1 MSLWRAKALLLTFCF
16 FAFLVSARLFYWQIL
31 ESEKLQSL
39 ASSQYSQ
46 EEEIPARRGQI
57 LTSDGFPL
65 VTNKEAYLVYALPP
79 QLEENREEISTR
91 LAKVLEVQT
100 QEEIQ
105 KKLETKNLVWV
116 PLARKV
122 DREKKEE
129 IEKLSLS
136 GIGFEEEAKRDYPEG
151 SMAAQLL
158 GFVGKDAA
166 GKDKGYFGLEGFYD
180 RLLTGRPGVLRQEK
194 DPSGRPILVGQRL
207 KEEEVPGRDLEL
219 FLDRDIQFMVE
230 EKLKKG
236 LERYGAK
243 AGSVVVM
250 DPQTGGILAMASFP
264 NYDPENYAKS
274 DKSLFPNPVVAE
286 SFEPGSIFKIL
297 VMSAAINEQV
307 VSPEDRC
314 PKCAGPRT
322 IGEYTIKTWD
332 EKYRPEE
339 TMTEIIQYSDNVGM
353 AYVAEKL
360 GTEKMVS
367 YLKKFGLGE
376 ETGVDLEEEGTPFLR
391 KESDWAE
398 IDLATA
404 GFGQGV
410 AITPI
415 QMVTATAAIANGG
428 KLLEPQVAR
437 EIKSPEKEIEI
448 KPKVKREVIS
458 EKTAKI
464 LTEMMINSV
473 EKGEAKWAKPSGFR
487 IAGKTGTA
495 QIPIAGHYDK
505 EKTIASFVGFAP
517 ADNPRFVMLV
527 TLREPSTSVWGSET
541 AAPLWFDIAKEIFVR
556 WGILPE

>member
-1 MSLWRAKALLLTFCF
+1 MSLWRAKTLLLGF
-16 FAFLVSARLFYWQIL
+16 FLFGFLVTFRLFYWQVL
-31 ESEKLQSL
+31 QGEKLQTL
-39 ASSQYSQ
+39 ASSQYFQ
-46 EEEIPARRGQI
+46 EQEIPAQRGQI

-65 VTNKEAYLVYALPP
+65 IGNKKAYLVYAILP
-79 QLEENREEISTR
+79 QLEKEKEEITK
-91 LAKVLEVQT
+91 LLGKILGPQT
-100 QEEIQ
+100 EEEIE
-105 KKLETKNLVWV
+105 KRLESENLVWV

-122 DREKKEE
+122 DKEKKEE
-129 IEKLSLS
+129 IEKLAIS
-136 GIGFEEEAKRDYPEG
+136 GIGFEEEGKRDYPEG
-151 SMAAQLL
+151 SMAANLL
-158 GFVGKDAA
+158 GFVGKDAS

-180 RLLTGRPGVLRQEK
+180 RLLSGRPGVLRQEK
-194 DPSGRPILVGQRL
+194 DASGRPILVGQRL
-207 KEEEVPGRDLEL
+207 LEEEVPGRDLEL
-219 FLDRDIQFMVE
+219 YLNRDIQFMVE
-230 EKLKKG
+230 DKLKKG
-236 LERYGAK
+236 IERYGAK
-243 AGSVVVM
+243 SGSVVVM

-415 QMVTATAAIANGG
+415 QMVTATAALANGG

-527 TLREPSTSVWGSET
+527 TLREPTSSPWGSET

-556 WGILPE
+556 WGILPK

>member
-1 MSLWRAKALLLTFCF
+1 
-16 FAFLVSARLFYWQIL
+16 
-31 ESEKLQSL
+31 
-39 ASSQYSQ
+39 
-46 EEEIPARRGQI
+46 
-57 LTSDGFPL
+57 
-65 VTNKEAYLVYALPP
+65 
-79 QLEENREEISTR
+79 
-91 LAKVLEVQT
+91 
-100 QEEIQ
+100 
-105 KKLETKNLVWV
+105 
-116 PLARKV
+116 
-122 DREKKEE
+122 
-129 IEKLSLS
+129 
-136 GIGFEEEAKRDYPEG
+136 
-151 SMAAQLL
+151 
-158 GFVGKDAA
+158 
-166 GKDKGYFGLEGFYD
+166 
-180 RLLTGRPGVLRQEK
+180 
-194 DPSGRPILVGQRL
+194 
-207 KEEEVPGRDLEL
+207 
-219 FLDRDIQFMVE
+219 
-230 EKLKKG
+230 
-236 LERYGAK
+236 
-243 AGSVVVM
+243 
-250 DPQTGGILAMASFP
+250 
-264 NYDPENYAKS
+264 
-274 DKSLFPNPVVAE
+274 
-286 SFEPGSIFKIL
+286 
-297 VMSAAINEQV
+297 
-307 VSPEDRC
+307 
-314 PKCAGPRT
+314 
-322 IGEYTIKTWD
+322 
-332 EKYRPEE
+332 
-339 TMTEIIQYSDNVGM
+339 MTEIIQYSDNVGM

-391 KESDWAE
+391 KESDWAK

-415 QMVTATAAIANGG
+415 QMVTATAALANGG

-527 TLREPSTSVWGSET
+527 TLREPTSSPWGSET

-556 WGILPE
+556 WGILPK